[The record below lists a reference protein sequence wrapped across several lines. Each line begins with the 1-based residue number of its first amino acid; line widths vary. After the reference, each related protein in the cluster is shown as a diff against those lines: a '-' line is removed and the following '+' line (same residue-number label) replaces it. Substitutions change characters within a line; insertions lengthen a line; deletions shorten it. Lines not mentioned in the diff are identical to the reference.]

1 MDPLTQSHHGY
12 KMLVEGS
19 LVGGSP
25 EEAAVG
31 VSSEGCWSWS
41 WILEKCHRGA
51 LFCVLPMAEKQKG
64 QGGRRGVGRAGDVVR
79 LAVRNHFGFS
89 LENGLQESRMTRFGA
104 CKMLDPSS

>member
-1 MDPLTQSHHGY
+1 MDPLTQSDHGY

-89 LENGLQESRMTRFGA
+89 LENG
-104 CKMLDPSS
+104 PSFPRH